1 MIKFRSLLSLCALGL
16 ALGACEAPS
25 PPEGPPPTGPPDLGA
40 PMVRDDTRS
49 GSRLRL
55 VYLQGATASQRDG
68 SQLPYAIRDVEL
80 DVLCTVGTGTDSKR
94 RCLPEGATPS
104 GYFADAGCQNPLFTA
119 PDCIDAPRFVRQQAG
134 CGQRIFGAA
143 PYEPGTFVYRWG
155 GVRCDSVG
163 VTDELRLVRW
173 FTRTQE
179 VPAASL
185 VEVSFAVG
193 SP

>member
-1 MIKFRSLLSLCALGL
+1 MSKLRYLISICAFGL
-16 ALGACEAPS
+16 ALGACEASS

-40 PMVRDDTRS
+40 PSVRDNTRS

-55 VYLQGATASQRDG
+55 VYLQGAIAGQRDG
-68 SQLPYAIRDVEL
+68 SQLPFAIRDAEL
-80 DVLCTVGTGTDSKR
+80 EVLCTVGTATDSRR
-94 RCLPEGATPS
+94 RCLPEGATAS

-119 PDCIDAPRFVRQQAG
+119 PDCIEPPRFVRQQAG

-143 PYEPGTFVYRWG
+143 AFEPGTFIYRLG

-163 VTDELRLVRW
+163 VTDELRQVRW

-179 VPAASL
+179 VPANSL
-185 VEVSFAVG
+185 IEVSFAVG